1 MSASRIRSAHR
12 DAGDPRPLGE
22 GGHDALDDFPSEH
35 DAAPAV
41 STALVHRPSGV
52 TMRVARISPGVAVRL
67 ALVLLLGAGSA
78 ALISLL
84 AAGGTAASTPASL
97 ASVHR

>member
-1 MSASRIRSAHR
+1 
-12 DAGDPRPLGE
+12 
-22 GGHDALDDFPSEH
+22 
-35 DAAPAV
+35 
-41 STALVHRPSGV
+41 
-52 TMRVARISPGVAVRL
+52 VAVRL